1 MHRSQLI
8 LLELLLAATILW
20 SLNLFSYHVVALAL
34 PVLAVL
40 FGTTTAEK
48 AFSGF
53 SNPAWFLVLGVF
65 AVSAAIS
72 KTGLLYRF
80 VLLVVRHFPPNY
92 KGKTIALA
100 FSGLVLTPV
109 IPSSLGRAALVGPVA
124 LTLSETLRFK
134 ERSPGSVGLAMCCLL
149 GFGHMSFMFMNGA
162 AICFLIYGLLSP
174 ELSARISWGFW
185 LKAAFPMGITF
196 FLFSYLAIILLYRP
210 KEKIRVNPEVIDA
223 QLKTL
228 GPMTS
233 HEKISLLT
241 VVVTLTGF
249 VTQPWHGIN
258 GAWVAM
264 LGFFILFGCSVLD
277 EKAVRSDI
285 DWNFLISFG
294 ALVGFGNVMSSSGLT
309 ALIATGAN
317 PCLGYFA
324 GDKLLLLMAIA
335 LAAHLLRFALPVS
348 PALLIGMLAIQP
360 ILSECD
366 VSPFV
371 AGLILLNST
380 NPFFLPYQNTL
391 YLSLFQGTERKMFGH
406 GQIIKLASLHV
417 VIVLVSIAV
426 SVPYWK
432 WLGLIR

>member
-1 MHRSQLI
+1 M
-8 LLELLLAATILW
+8 
-20 SLNLFSYHVVALAL
+20 SL
-34 PVLAVL
+34 
-40 FGTTTAEK
+40 
-48 AFSGF
+48 
-53 SNPAWFLVLGVF
+53 
-65 AVSAAIS
+65 
-72 KTGLLYRF
+72 
-80 VLLVVRHFPPNY
+80 
-92 KGKTIALA
+92 
-100 FSGLVLTPV
+100 
-109 IPSSLGRAALVGPVA
+109 
-124 LTLSETLRFK
+124 
-134 ERSPGSVGLAMCCLL
+134 
-149 GFGHMSFMFMNGA
+149 MFMNGA
-162 AICFLIYGLLSP
+162 AICFLIYGLLPP
-174 ELSARISWGFW
+174 ELSARITWGFW
-185 LKAAFPMGITF
+185 LKASFPMGISF
-196 FLFSYLAIILLYRP
+196 FLLSYLAVILLYHP
-210 KEKIRVNPEVIDA
+210 EEKIRVNSEVIDA

-228 GPMTS
+228 GSMTS

-249 VTQPWHGIN
+249 LTQPWHGIN

-309 ALIATGAN
+309 SLIAKGAN

-324 GDKLLLLMAIA
+324 GDKLLLLIAIA
-335 LAAHLLRFALPVS
+335 MAAHLLRFALPVS

-391 YLSLFQGTERKMFGH
+391 YLSILQGTEGKMFCH
-406 GQIIKLASLHV
+406 GQIIKLAFLHV
-417 VIVLVSIAV
+417 LIVLASIAL